1 MDWFLEWKQKTL
13 KHHKITTSPASC
25 TPPGSHSWLREQVW
39 KPEQKRLEVRISIR
53 TNYGRN
59 RWYSHPSTVN
69 IHQRSTMVNP
79 SRAMPRSF
87 RLHCVGASS
96 LRVLDPTSM
105 SNSMECSMQRRTRG
119 YRWFKCSDCIFP
131 PDSLDCPWYIDSIHE
146 IDARFYHAHSD
157 KYVYVSLRIQ
167 LYTTVYN

>member
-1 MDWFLEWKQKTL
+1 MAKKNFRTPQNNNIPCQPQRTWLPFLVAGTGGEAKAETTGSPEFDPYKLWQKSMVF
-13 KHHKITTSPASC
+13 TSINGQHPWSTHLVPC
-25 TPPGSHSWLREQVW
+25 
-39 KPEQKRLEVRISIR
+39 LEVFGFI
-53 TNYGRN
+53 
-59 RWYSHPSTVN
+59 VLV
-69 IHQRSTMVNP
+69 QV
-79 SRAMPRSF
+79 AF
-87 RLHCVGASS
+87 RFWTQSY
-96 LRVLDPTSM
+96 M

-157 KYVYVSLRIQ
+157 KYVYVSIRIQ

>member
-1 MDWFLEWKQKTL
+1 MDWFLEWQKKTL
-13 KHHKITTSPASC
+13 EHHKITTSPASRSA
-25 TPPGSHSWLREQVW
+25 PGSHSWLREQVG
-39 KPEQKRLEVRISIR
+39 KPKQKRLEVRSSIR

-69 IHQRSTMVNP
+69 IHQRSTHLVP
-79 SRAMPRSF
+79 CLEVFGFIVLVQVAF
-87 RLHCVGASS
+87 RFWTQSY
-96 LRVLDPTSM
+96 M

-157 KYVYVSLRIQ
+157 KYVYVSIRIQ